1 MKNNVCGFIQLE
13 IPQGLQRRAKFLTG
27 FTLLEIL
34 IAITI
39 MALILIII
47 YGSYTGSVQIIT
59 ENGDDFEI
67 YHIAR
72 FFLNTISEELSCA
85 YDGGSSVPFKGE
97 TKGLEFTSTNK
108 SGYMDYPP
116 ESGDFYR
123 LKYSLGNTSSTQ
135 GNYIMYR
142 DEDGQS
148 DVIGEDIR
156 DINFEYYDGKTWE
169 EKWDSVESKKLPT
182 AVRITLNMDKKGVT
196 VTFNT
201 VVSIQAA
208 YEGES
213 SEGNNQK

>member
-1 MKNNVCGFIQLE
+1 MRNKVC
-13 IPQGLQRRAKFLTG
+13 G

-34 IAITI
+34 IAVTI

-59 ENGDDFEI
+59 ENGDDFEV

-72 FFLNTISEELSCA
+72 FLLNTLSEELSCA
-85 YDGGSSVPFKGE
+85 YDGGSSAEFHGE
-97 TKGLEFTSTNK
+97 AKRLEFTSTNK
-108 SGYMDYPP
+108 SGYVSYPP
-116 ESGDFYR
+116 ESGDFYN
-123 LKYSLGNTSSTQ
+123 LKYFIEGATSSQ

-148 DVIGEDIR
+148 DVIGEDIK

-169 EKWDSVESKKLPT
+169 GQWDSAESGKLPT

-201 VVSIQAA
+201 MVSIQAA

>member
-1 MKNNVCGFIQLE
+1 MRDNIC
-13 IPQGLQRRAKFLTG
+13 G

-34 IAITI
+34 IAVTI
-39 MALILIII
+39 MALILITI

-59 ENGDDFEI
+59 DSGDDFEA

-72 FFLNTISEELSCA
+72 FLLNTISEELSCA
-85 YDGGSSVPFKGE
+85 YDGGSSSSFKGE
-97 TKGLEFTSTNK
+97 AKELEFTSTNK
-108 SGYMDYPP
+108 SGYKDYPP

-123 LKYSLGNTSSTQ
+123 LKYFIEGAASSEE

-156 DINFEYYDGKTWE
+156 DIKFEYYDGETWE
-169 EKWDSVESKKLPT
+169 EKWDSAESKKLPT
-182 AVRITLNMDKKGVT
+182 AVRITLNVDKKGVP

-201 VVSIQAA
+201 IISIQASYA
-208 YEGES
+208 GE
-213 SEGNNQK
+213 EE

>member
-1 MKNNVCGFIQLE
+1 MRNNV
-13 IPQGLQRRAKFLTG
+13 RG

-34 IAITI
+34 IAVTI

-59 ENGDDFEI
+59 ENGDDFEV

-72 FFLNTISEELSCA
+72 FLLNTLSEELSCA
-85 YDGGSSVPFKGE
+85 YDGGSSAGFHGE
-97 TKGLEFTSTNK
+97 AKRLEFTSTNK
-108 SGYMDYPP
+108 SGYEKYPP
-116 ESGDFYR
+116 ESGDFYK
-123 LKYSLGNTSSTQ
+123 LKYFIEDAPSSQ

-148 DVIGEDIR
+148 DVIGEDIK

-169 EKWDSVESKKLPT
+169 GEWDSAESGKLPT